1 MAAASSA
8 VPVQLSI
15 AERDRRCAAIAERMA
30 RARIDILVLP
40 ASTARWEQTMADSRY
55 FTSIGGFGTEAL
67 TLFSPRHGTTCYVF
81 NRASYWKSAQSWVSD
96 VRDGRNRW
104 AENIAER
111 LGEIGF
117 TKGRIGVSGLEGLTR
132 TPDGIVPHHTIQE
145 IARLFPAAEIVDATR
160 LMSELRAVKSEEE
173 IAMAER
179 ATLIAEAMAAT
190 VEALRPGDTERTV
203 YAEMTR
209 TLLVEG
215 GELPAMLLLG
225 TGPGLEHGN
234 FVPGLRKLEKGDFVV
249 GEIEGRYAGYSGQ
262 IVRPAVLGRAAAD
275 YREVFDITL
284 RCFEDVLGALK
295 AGATLASVLAAFEAA
310 VARHGKGSCEGHFP
324 LMHARGLGDDL
335 PVMLSAADAK
345 DNGTARLE
353 AGMVFV
359 LKPRVRRRG
368 VPAAQIGDTVVVG
381 RDGGRR
387 LGRAPL
393 RLIEVPWN
401 A

>member
-1 MAAASSA
+1 
-8 VPVQLSI
+8 
-15 AERDRRCAAIAERMA
+15 
-30 RARIDILVLP
+30 
-40 ASTARWEQTMADSRY
+40 
-55 FTSIGGFGTEAL
+55 
-67 TLFSPRHGTTCYVF
+67 
-81 NRASYWKSAQSWVSD
+81 

-117 TKGRIGVSGLEGLTR
+117 TSGRIGIAGLAGLTR
-132 TPDGIVPHHTIQE
+132 TPDGIIPHRTVTE
-145 IARLFPAAEIVDATR
+145 IARLFPAAEIVDATQF
-160 LMSELRAVKSEEE
+160 MSELRAVKSDEEV
-173 IAMAER
+173 AMAER

-209 TLLVEG
+209 TLLAQG

-225 TGPGLEHGN
+225 SGPGIEHGS
-234 FVPGLRKLEKGDFVV
+234 FVPGLRALEQGDFVV

-262 IVRPAVLGRAAAD
+262 IVRPAVLGRAPAD
-275 YREVFDITL
+275 YREIFDITL
-284 RCFEDVLGALK
+284 RCFEDVLAALK
-295 AGATLASVLAAFEAA
+295 TGATLASVLATFDAA
-310 VARHGKGSCEGHFP
+310 VARHGKGQCEGHFP

-335 PVMLSAADAK
+335 PVMLTSSDVTE
-345 DNGTARLE
+345 NGTARLE

-368 VPAAQIGDTVVVG
+368 VPATQVGDTVVVG
-381 RDGGRR
+381 NDGGRR

-393 RLIEVPWN
+393 RLLEVPWDR
-401 A
+401 

>member
-1 MAAASSA
+1 
-8 VPVQLSI
+8 
-15 AERDRRCAAIAERMA
+15 
-30 RARIDILVLP
+30 
-40 ASTARWEQTMADSRY
+40 
-55 FTSIGGFGTEAL
+55 
-67 TLFSPRHGTTCYVF
+67 VF
-81 NRASYWKSAQSWVSD
+81 NRAAYWKSAQSWVGD

-117 TKGRIGVSGLEGLTR
+117 TSGRIGIAGLAGLTR
-132 TPDGIVPHHTIQE
+132 TPDGIIPHRTVTE
-145 IARLFPAAEIVDATR
+145 IARLFPAAEIVDATQF
-160 LMSELRAVKSEEE
+160 MSELRAVKSDEEV
-173 IAMAER
+173 AMAER

-209 TLLVEG
+209 TLLAQG

-225 TGPGLEHGN
+225 SGPGIEHGS
-234 FVPGLRKLEKGDFVV
+234 FVPGLRALEQGDFVV

-262 IVRPAVLGRAAAD
+262 IVRPAVLGRAPAD
-275 YREVFDITL
+275 YREIFDITL
-284 RCFEDVLGALK
+284 RCFEDVLAALK
-295 AGATLASVLAAFEAA
+295 TGATLASVLATFDAA
-310 VARHGKGSCEGHFP
+310 VARHGKGQCEGHFP

-335 PVMLSAADAK
+335 PVMLTSSDVTE
-345 DNGTARLE
+345 NGTARLE

-368 VPAAQIGDTVVVG
+368 VPATQVGDTVVVG
-381 RDGGRR
+381 NDGGRR

-393 RLIEVPWN
+393 RLLEVPWDR
-401 A
+401 